1 MKNLIAVEEAIALV
15 LENVETTTETE
26 LISLDRAIGHVLAE
40 DLYAPISLP
49 PFPQSAMDGYAL
61 NYYDSNKFLVIGE
74 VKAGDT
80 TRQILSKGQAVRIF
94 TGAEVPKS
102 ANVVIKQELISKEG
116 QSISVEGTI
125 VLGSNIRQE
134 GEQIQKN
141 SLALNKGVT
150 LNASTIGFIAALG
163 LVKIPV
169 YKKPSVVIIVTGNEL
184 VPGGQDL
191 KDGQIYESNAV
202 MLKNALRSLGIL
214 SVDVLEVKDDYQ
226 QTELVLN
233 NALQHYDFTLV
244 SGGISVGDYDFV
256 GRALDKLGVNQIFYK
271 VKQKPGQPL
280 YFGQRDHN
288 FVFALP
294 GNPASTLSCFYI
306 YAAGAIELFMGKT
319 NSTIKKV
326 RLTAKNSYT
335 KTGSRAHFLKAYADT
350 EFVEILDGQASS
362 MLRSFAVANALVYLP
377 EELFTI
383 DAGVQVETLLLPN

>member
-15 LENVETTTETE
+15 IENVETTTETE

-40 DLYAPISLP
+40 NLYAPISLP

-61 NYYDSNKFLVIGE
+61 NYHDSNKFLVIGE
-74 VKAGDT
+74 VKAGDA
-80 TRQILSKGQAVRIF
+80 TRHILSKGQAVRIF

-102 ANVVIKQELISKEG
+102 ANAVIKQELISKEG

-163 LVKIPV
+163 LVEIPV

-256 GRALDKLGVNQIFYK
+256 GSALDKLGVDQIFYK

-280 YFGQRDHN
+280 YFGRRDHN

-294 GNPASTLSCFYI
+294 GNPASTLSCFY
-306 YAAGAIELFMGKT
+306 MGKA
-319 NSTIKKV
+319 NSTTKKV

-335 KTGSRAHFLKAYADT
+335 KTGSRAYFLKAYAET

-377 EELFTI
+377 EEVYTI
-383 DAGVQVETLLLPN
+383 DAGALVETLLLPN

>member
-61 NYYDSNKFLVIGE
+61 NYHDSNKFLVIGE
-74 VKAGDT
+74 VKAGDA

-163 LVKIPV
+163 LVEIPV

-256 GRALDKLGVNQIFYK
+256 GRALDKLGVDQIFYI

-280 YFGQRDHN
+280 YFGRRDHN

-306 YAAGAIELFMGKT
+306 YAARAIELFMGKT

-335 KTGSRAHFLKAYADT
+335 KTSSRAYFLKAYADT

-362 MLRSFAVANALVYLP
+362 MLRSFAIANALVYLP
-377 EELFTI
+377 EELCTI
-383 DAGVQVETLLLPN
+383 DAGVLVETLLLPN